1 MGRFLYD
8 AKVGLYA
15 SGILSTFLYL
25 FVLGRLNL
33 LDIPLT
39 FFVSAATWGG
49 FRYFAEETRRRRWIC
64 LFYGAAALA
73 FLTKGVIGILF
84 PPAIVGLWLLLQK
97 RWRDVFGLFS
107 LPGIALFLVIAA
119 PWIVLVQKANS
130 GFLHYFFIEEHLQR
144 YATNSYGRVSVF
156 YYLPVLL
163 FGTLPWLAHL
173 IRIFLERRGEGAA
186 LLKACS
192 HPFLLVWAGFI
203 LLFFS
208 ISSAKIVTYIA
219 PVFLPLA
226 VMFGHI
232 FRGHEE
238 READRTGG
246 KGRCLLPRLP
256 VLIQALV
263 LFISMLSGP
272 FLPEHAVPGREWWPL
287 VAVPIVLVVLTS
299 FPRDEDDRK
308 GWFPVMCVLWAL
320 LLGTTLFPLSRY
332 LTSYKS
338 SFPVAQ
344 AVRELLPAREELYQY
359 RIYLRGINYYCKIR
373 TPIVG
378 RADELEGKKRSLP
391 ADEKARYFLTRAGFY
406 ERCRQKGGLYCI
418 TKTGDMVDELRAK
431 AGRVTVI
438 WKNSAY
444 CLLRLDCD

>member
-39 FFVSAATWGG
+39 VFVSAATWGG
-49 FRYFAEETRRRRWIC
+49 FRYFEEETRRRRWIC

-84 PPAIVGLWLLLQK
+84 PPAVVGLWLVLQR

-144 YATNSYGRVSVF
+144 YATDSYGRVSVF

-163 FGTLPWLAHL
+163 LGTLPWLAHL
-173 IRIFLERRGEGAA
+173 IRILSEKRGERWL

-192 HPFLLVWAGFI
+192 HPFLLAWAGFI

-226 VMFGHI
+226 VMFGRV

-238 READRTGG
+238 GEVARAG
-246 KGRCLLPRLP
+246 KGRRPLPRLP
-256 VLIQALV
+256 VLLQALAF
-263 LFISMLSGP
+263 FIPMLSGP
-272 FLPEHAVPGREWWPL
+272 FLPEHAVPGRDWWPL
-287 VAVPIVLVVLTS
+287 VAVPIALVLLS
-299 FPRDEDDRK
+299 IFLPDEDDRK
-308 GWFPVMCVLWAL
+308 GWFPVTCVLWAL
-320 LLGTTLFPLSRY
+320 LLGSALFPLSRY
-332 LTSYKS
+332 LASYKS

-359 RIYLRGINYYCKIR
+359 RIYLRGISYYCKIR

-378 RADELEGKKRSLP
+378 RADELESKKRSLP
-391 ADEKARYFLTRAGFY
+391 AEEKARYFLTRAGFY
-406 ERCRQKGGLYCI
+406 ERCRHQGRLYCI
-418 TKTGDMVDELRAK
+418 TKTGDMVEELRTK

-438 WKNSAY
+438 WTNNAY